1 MKGYEALA
9 AAVAEE
15 GTEVTFGLLGD
26 GNMLFQTV
34 LTEEHGVRFVSARHE
49 AGAVAMAD
57 GYARATGRPGVCT
70 VTHGP
75 GLTQCGTPLTAA
87 RIARSPVLLIA
98 GNTPKGFRLHG
109 QNIEQQPFALATAG
123 AWQEA
128 RMPETLAEDVALAF
142 RHVRL
147 GKGPLVF
154 DVGLDAQRAEVG
166 EGWHYTPSMEGIAPT
181 SPRPPDAERVADVAR
196 LLEASERPA
205 IIAGRGAIAADARE
219 PIVALA
225 DRIGACLAT
234 TLLAKGWFSD
244 HPFNLGIAGGFSDD
258 LAREVFAEA
267 DLVIAFGASLNQFTT
282 SHGALFPH
290 AQLVQVELDAER
302 IGSITPVDQAI
313 VGDAAATAKAL
324 FAALDELSITP
335 KTELRPVNLAGRVA
349 ANAPLAGVDFAGPD
363 GGADPREV
371 ALTFD
376 RLLPPGRVV
385 LTGIGHYTGYASIYV
400 GVDDPR
406 DLILPWQ
413 LGSVGL
419 GLPAAIGAAVGRPD
433 QTVVVFEGDGGIMM
447 SLPELETA
455 ARCGVPLLV
464 VVLDDGAYG
473 AELHILRRHGLPTGL
488 SLFDNPDFPAVAQ
501 TLGLESHDAPT
512 VEDLERL
519 LPDLFPLS
527 GPTLVRVAINQ
538 DVVHEEVFRA
548 LTG

>member
-9 AAVAEE
+9 AAVADE
-15 GTEVTFGLLGD
+15 GTAVTFGLLGD

-34 LTEEHGVRFVSARHE
+34 LTERHGVRFVSARHE
-49 AGAVAMAD
+49 AGAMAMAD

-98 GNTPKGFRLHG
+98 GNTPKAFRLHG

-123 AWQEA
+123 AWQES
-128 RMPETLAEDVALAF
+128 RLPETLAEDVSLAF

-154 DVGLDAQRAEVG
+154 DVGLDIQRSDVG
-166 EGWHYTPSMEGIAPT
+166 EDWRYTPSSAAISARQ
-181 SPRPPDAERVADVAR
+181 PRPPDPERVEEVAR
-196 LLEASERPA
+196 LLDQSQRPVV
-205 IIAGRGAIAADARE
+205 IAGRGAVAAGARDTL
-219 PIVALA
+219 VALA
-225 DRIGACLAT
+225 DRLGACLAT
-234 TLLAKGWFSD
+234 TLLAKGWFAE
-244 HPFNLGIAGGFSDD
+244 HPFNLGIAGGFSDE
-258 LAREVFAEA
+258 LTREVLGNA

-282 SHGALFPH
+282 AHGTLFPQ
-290 AQLVQVELDAER
+290 ARLVQIELDPER
-302 IGSITPVDQAI
+302 IDSITHADEAV
-313 VGDAAATAKAL
+313 VGDAQATS
-324 FAALDELSITP
+324 AALLAALGDEGGAH
-335 KTELRPVNLAGRVA
+335 TEGIRTKKLATRIAENV
-349 ANAPLAGVDFAGPD
+349 PLANTEFAGPE

-376 RLLPPGRVV
+376 RLLPPNRVV

-400 GVDDPR
+400 SVDDPR

-433 QTVVVFEGDGGIMM
+433 QTVVVFEGDGGVMM

-473 AELHILRRHGLPTGL
+473 AELHMLRRHDLPTEL
-488 SLFDNPDFPAVAQ
+488 SLFDNPDFPHVARA
-501 TLGLESHDAPT
+501 LGLVAHDAPT
-512 VEDLERL
+512 VDDLERL
-519 LPDLFPLS
+519 LPGLFPLRA
-527 GPTLVRVAINQ
+527 PTLVRVAINQ
-538 DVVHEEVFRA
+538 DVVHDEVFRA